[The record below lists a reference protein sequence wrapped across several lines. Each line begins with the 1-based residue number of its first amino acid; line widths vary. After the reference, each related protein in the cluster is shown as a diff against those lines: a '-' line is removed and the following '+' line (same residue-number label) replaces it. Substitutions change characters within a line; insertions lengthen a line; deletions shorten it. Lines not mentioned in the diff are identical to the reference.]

1 MKDKK
6 IIEEEIKKT
15 KKEEIKKEE
24 PKKVVEKR
32 EPFHYVLRN
41 GETIESVAKKFNTTV
56 EEIKKLN
63 GDISP
68 VPSNI
73 ILVK

>member
-6 IIEEEIKKT
+6 IIEEEIKKAKKVEE
-15 KKEEIKKEE
+15 KKEE
-24 PKKVVEKR
+24 KKVEKK
-32 EPFHYVLRN
+32 EPFHYILST

-63 GDISP
+63 GDIEP